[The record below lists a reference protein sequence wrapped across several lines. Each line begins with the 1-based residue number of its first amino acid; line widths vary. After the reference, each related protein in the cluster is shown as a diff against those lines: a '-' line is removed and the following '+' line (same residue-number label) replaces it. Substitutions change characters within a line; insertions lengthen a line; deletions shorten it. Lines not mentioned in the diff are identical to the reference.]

1 MPQRIVTV
9 ANVEGQPMRLL
20 YWLLI
25 TTLIMLFA
33 LIVLL
38 TLLMSLT
45 LIALPALFAL
55 HLTKA
60 IRVQLLRYV
69 ATSAPDRGVF
79 DSWFDKYCDYIS
91 SRPPQLR
98 CVWDNLHAPTTPS
111 IGLAPFAI

>member
-1 MPQRIVTV
+1 MPLRIVTV

-79 DSWFDKYCDYIS
+79 DKYCDYIS